1 MRRTIL
7 RFSMMGLAGL
17 SACGGG
23 SDGGDAGVR
32 VDAHVAIDA
41 ASESDAGV
49 SLDAASTDD
58 AAASEDAAS
67 TDDASVALDAPASDA
82 GASPDTGCTYIDQ
95 PYIVFCVEDY
105 EYVREW
111 SAIEGAAACPPYATG
126 TRGDRYAT
134 LAEAIAGSAC
144 EDACVWRAGR
154 SVSLLRCG
162 RRTGYIEYVASGCAS
177 LYETPDGIFRSLE
190 EWDMAAPCP

>member
-1 MRRTIL
+1 MV
-7 RFSMMGLAGL
+7 LAGL
-17 SACGGG
+17 GACGGG
-23 SDGGDAGVR
+23 DTNDGDAGSP
-32 VDAHVAIDA
+32 IDA
-41 ASESDAGV
+41 PR
-49 SLDAASTDD
+49 TDD
-58 AAASEDAAS
+58 AASSDDAAAPMDAPSTDDGGVRADAPAEADAAS
-67 TDDASVALDAPASDA
+67 AASDA
-82 GASPDTGCTYIDQ
+82 GPSTDAGPSPDTGCTYIDQ

-111 SAIEGAAACPPYATG
+111 TAIEGGAACPPYATG

-144 EDACVWRAGR
+144 EDACVWRAGT

-162 RRTGYIEYVASGCAS
+162 RRTGYIEFVADGCAS

-190 EWDMAAPCP
+190 EWHMAAPCP